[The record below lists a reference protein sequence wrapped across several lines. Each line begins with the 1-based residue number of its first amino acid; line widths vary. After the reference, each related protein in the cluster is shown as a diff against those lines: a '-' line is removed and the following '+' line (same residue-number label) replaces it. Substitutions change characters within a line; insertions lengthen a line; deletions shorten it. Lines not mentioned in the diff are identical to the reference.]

1 MGIDRKLILA
11 AGLGVAVGGLAVG
24 ALVWRL
30 RHVEPKT
37 YGLRDDILIR
47 GNTELREVALTFD
60 DGPRPE
66 IVRGMLDTLGKYGA
80 RSTFF
85 VVGSQV
91 ERSPEIVRRMLN
103 EGHEVGNHSFS
114 HPTLEGLGE
123 REIRREL
130 VACDKA
136 VFKATGAHTNLFR
149 PPGMRYDDTVVDAAQ
164 ALGYVTVHWNV
175 AAKDFTPID
184 SDLVESRILDKVK
197 PGSVVLLHAHP
208 STAKALPRILETLK
222 ERGYRFVTVSQ
233 MLSRLPRPVYVK
245 TNAYGAAARVAAKNM
260 AVKPAPARGTRPK
273 RVAAIKGPTASPVRR
288 SVPSKTAP
296 QGVDAPTWN

>member
-1 MGIDRKLILA
+1 M
-11 AGLGVAVGGLAVG
+11 GLAVVGKRVWNG
-24 ALVWRL
+24 ARS
-30 RHVEPKT
+30 PKT

-47 GNTELREVALTFD
+47 GNPDLREVALTFD

-66 IVRGMLDTLGKYGA
+66 IVRGILDTLGRFGA

-91 ERSPEIVRRMLN
+91 ERSPAIVRRMMN
-103 EGHEVGNHSFS
+103 EGHEVGNHSHS
-114 HPTLEGLGE
+114 HPRLDGMEE
-123 REIRREL
+123 AEIRREL

-175 AAKDFTPID
+175 AAKDFTPVEPE
-184 SDLVESRILDKVK
+184 LVSARILDRVR
-197 PGSVVLLHAHP
+197 PGSVILLHAQED
-208 STAKALPRILETLK
+208 TAKALPAILATLK
-222 ERGYRFVTVSQ
+222 QRGYRFVTVSQ

-245 TNAYGAAARVAAKNM
+245 TNAYGAVARVEADSAPPRAPQSKEPRKRIVSN
-260 AVKPAPARGTRPK
+260 KPAK
-273 RVAAIKGPTASPVRR
+273 RVPLKSAPSS
-288 SVPSKTAP
+288 SVPK
-296 QGVDAPTWN
+296 GLDAPTWN

>member
-1 MGIDRKLILA
+1 MGLT
-11 AGLGVAVGGLAVG
+11 VVGKRVWNG
-24 ALVWRL
+24 ARS
-30 RHVEPKT
+30 PKT

-47 GNTELREVALTFD
+47 GNPDLREVALTFD

-66 IVRGMLDTLGKYGA
+66 IVRGILDTLGRFGA

-91 ERSPEIVRRMLN
+91 ERSPAIVRRMMN
-103 EGHEVGNHSFS
+103 EGHEVGNHSHS
-114 HPTLEGLGE
+114 HPRLDGMEE
-123 REIRREL
+123 AEIRREL

-175 AAKDFTPID
+175 AAKDFTPVAPE
-184 SDLVESRILDKVK
+184 LVSARILDRVR
-197 PGSVVLLHAHP
+197 PGSVILLHAQED
-208 STAKALPRILETLK
+208 TAKALPAILATLK
-222 ERGYRFVTVSQ
+222 QRGYRFVTVSQ

-245 TNAYGAAARVAAKNM
+245 TNAYGAVARVEADSAPPRARQSKEPRKRIVSN
-260 AVKPAPARGTRPK
+260 KPAK
-273 RVAAIKGPTASPVRR
+273 RAPLKSAPSS
-288 SVPSKTAP
+288 SVPK
-296 QGVDAPTWN
+296 GLDAPTWN